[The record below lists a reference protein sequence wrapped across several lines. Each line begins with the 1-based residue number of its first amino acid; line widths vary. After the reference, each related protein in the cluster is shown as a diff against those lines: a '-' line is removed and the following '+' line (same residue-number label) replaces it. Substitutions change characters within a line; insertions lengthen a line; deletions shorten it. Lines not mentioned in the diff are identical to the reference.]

1 MKSPVATDALSTA
14 TTCAYAEMAWPYV
27 ISPYRAVVTRGT
39 VASLSIRTAPPET
52 SVQPG
57 ALNDAFA
64 RSEPSARL

>member
-1 MKSPVATDALSTA
+1 MKSPVATDALSTS
-14 TTCAYAEMAWPYV
+14 TTCACAEMVWPYFMW
-27 ISPYRAVVTRGT
+27 PYRAVVTSGT
-39 VASLSIRTAPPET
+39 VASLSIRTAPPER